1 MIPEVVNPS
10 GAMTVGGTVET
21 GQARTQIQSAYT
33 RSSEGHEMSAVG
45 QDESARTARSSAE
58 PTLSSND
65 SRLHYE
71 VDQDLHRLVVKVL
84 NGESGDLVRQIPPE
98 EVLRVAKFLQDN
110 PGRLV
115 DERI

>member
-1 MIPEVVNPS
+1 MIPEMVNSS
-10 GAMTVGGTVET
+10 GPMTAGGTGET
-21 GQARTQIQSAYT
+21 GQAGPRTPPAPT
-33 RSSEGHEMSAVG
+33 RRSECHEVDSVG
-45 QDESARTARSSAE
+45 QDEPIRTARSSADQT
-58 PTLSSND
+58 PSSND
-65 SRLHYE
+65 SRLRYE

>member
-1 MIPEVVNPS
+1 MI
-10 GAMTVGGTVET
+10 
-21 GQARTQIQSAYT
+21 
-33 RSSEGHEMSAVG
+33 AVG
-45 QDESARTARSSAE
+45 QEESARAARLSAE
-58 PTLSSND
+58 PAPSSND
-65 SRLHYE
+65 SRLRYE

>member
-1 MIPEVVNPS
+1 MIPEMVNSS
-10 GAMTVGGTVET
+10 GPMTAGGTGET
-21 GQARTQIQSAYT
+21 GQAGPRIPPAPT
-33 RSSEGHEMSAVG
+33 RRSERHEVDSVG
-45 QDESARTARSSAE
+45 QDEPIRTARSSADQT
-58 PTLSSND
+58 PSSND
-65 SRLHYE
+65 SRLRYE